1 MNHILDIII
10 VNYKTKDLTIQC
22 IESIKNTINVNYK
35 VFLVDNASKDGS
47 VEAFKKEYKTD
58 KNITIIALDK
68 NKGFAGGN
76 NEGLKKST
84 ADFVLLLNSDCIVCS
99 GAIEGMLEI
108 MSKDSNVGISTCRLQ
123 NTDGSLQAT
132 GGHFPNLLRVFSWMI
147 VQDLP
152 GVDLFIKPFHPS
164 LTYYSKQRELDWVTG
179 AFMLVR
185 RKVLKEIG
193 DLDEDYFMYTEDVD
207 YCFRAKRAGWKVV
220 YSPKYSITHLG
231 GASSR
236 REYSILKEFEGVKIF
251 YSKNYPQWQ
260 SVLLRFFLK
269 TGSYLRA
276 QCYTI
281 INRKNEAK
289 IYAKA
294 FKAL

>member
-22 IESIKNTINVNYK
+22 IESIKNTIDVNYK
-35 VFLVDNASKDGS
+35 VFLIDNASKDGS
-47 VEAFKKEYKTD
+47 VEVFKKKYKTD

-84 ADFVLLLNSDCIVCS
+84 AEFILLLNSDCVVHS
-99 GAIEGMLEI
+99 GAVEGMLEM
-108 MSKDSNVGISTCRLQ
+108 MSKDNKVGISTCKLQ

-132 GGHFPNLLRVFSWMI
+132 GGYFPNLLRVLSWMVI
-147 VQDLP
+147 QDVP
-152 GVDLFIKPFHPS
+152 GVDLIVKPFHPS
-164 LTYYSKQRELDWVTG
+164 LSYYSKQRELDWVTG
-179 AFMLVR
+179 AFMLIR
-185 RKVLKEIG
+185 RKVFEEIG
-193 DLDEDYFMYTEDVD
+193 ALDEDYFMYTEDVD
-207 YCFRAKRAGWKVV
+207 YCFRAKQAGWRVV
-220 YSPKYSITHLG
+220 YSPKHSVTHHG
-231 GASSR
+231 GASSG

-251 YSKNYPQWQ
+251 YSKSYPQWQ
-260 SVLLRFFLK
+260 RMLLRFFLK

-276 QCYTI
+276 KCYTI
-281 INRKNEAK
+281 ANRKSEAK